1 MAEESVMNSLQQ
13 LWIPIILSAVLVF
26 ASSSLIHMVLK
37 WHNSDYRKL
46 SNEDDVRAAI
56 RAGSPAPGQ
65 YVLPHCVD
73 MKDMQKPETQQKFA
87 EGPVAWLVIK
97 PSGAPKMGR
106 PLVLWFVFVLAIGGI
121 AAYVAA
127 RTLPGSA
134 SFLQVC
140 RVVGVV
146 SFLAYAAGSVQG
158 AIWMGKPWGSAAKEV
173 ADGLIY
179 AVITAV
185 VFGWCWPH

>member
-1 MAEESVMNSLQQ
+1 MISLQQ
-13 LWIPIILSAVLVF
+13 LWIPIILSSVLVF
-26 ASSSLIHMVLK
+26 GASSLIHMVLK
-37 WHNSDYRKL
+37 WHNADYRKL

-56 RAGSPAPGQ
+56 RAGCPAPGQ
-65 YVLPHCVD
+65 YVLPYCVD
-73 MKDMQKPETQQKFA
+73 MKDMQKPEAKQKFA
-87 EGPVAWLVIK
+87 DRPVAWVVVK
-97 PSGAPKMGR
+97 PAGAPKMGR
-106 PLVLWFVFVLAIGGI
+106 PLVLWFVFTLAIGSI

-158 AIWMGKPWGSAAKEV
+158 AIWMGKLGESP
-173 ADGLIY
+173 
-179 AVITAV
+179 
-185 VFGWCWPH
+185 